1 MRSKVWPEVVLPRPS
16 GARLGLRFLGTCC
29 LVLAIL
35 RATEHSA
42 ALEPNSNY
50 EKICFNVHH
59 RSDRRRVYRF
69 LHTTG
74 NYNFDHGGGNCQG
87 LAVASGDDCAGKE
100 EEDHG

>member
-1 MRSKVWPEVVLPRPS
+1 
-16 GARLGLRFLGTCC
+16 
-29 LVLAIL
+29 VLAIL

-42 ALEPNSNY
+42 ALELNCNY

-69 LHTTG
+69 LHTAG
-74 NYNFDHGGGNCQG
+74 DYCNFDYGGCNCQG
-87 LAVASGDDCAGKE
+87 VAIAIAGKE